1 MNSEDHDII
10 IYQNNDGSI
19 KIDVHLQDETVWI
32 SQTQMGQLFGKD
44 KRTISEHINNVFK
57 EGELEEQATVRKF
70 RTVRNVNLDLYSVV
84 AKFMTTANIKR

>member
-19 KIDVHLQDETVWI
+19 KLDVQLQDETVWI

-44 KRTISEHINNVFK
+44 KRTIREHINNVFK
-57 EGELEEQATVRKF
+57 EGELEEQATVRNF

-84 AKFMTTANIKR
+84 AKFATTANIK

>member
-1 MNSEDHDII
+1 MNAKDHDII

-19 KIDVHLQDETVWI
+19 KLDVQLQDETVWI
-32 SQTQMGQLFGKD
+32 SQAQMGKLFGKD

-70 RTVRNVNLDLYSVV
+70 RTVRNVNLDLY
-84 AKFMTTANIKR
+84 